1 MTLRMT
7 DDSNGKETVDGNCVR
22 CNRRTLHAIRS
33 GTDRAEYLE
42 CVRCSNKVDAKA
54 FVYDNL
60 DALSGDGRPRTS
72 KRRGQK
78 GI

>member
-1 MTLRMT
+1 MV
-7 DDSNGKETVDGNCVR
+7 DHSKDAETVDGNCVV
-22 CNRRTLHAIRS
+22 CNRRTRHAIRS
-33 GTDRAEYLE
+33 GSDRNEYLE
-42 CVRCSNKVDAKA
+42 CVRCGNKVDIKA

-60 DALSGDGRPRTS
+60 DALAEDGRPGKP

>member
-1 MTLRMT
+1 MV
-7 DDSNGKETVDGNCVR
+7 DDSKGTETIDGSCVR
-22 CNRRTLHAIRS
+22 CNRRTRHVARS
-33 GTDRAEYLE
+33 GAGRTEYLE
-42 CVRCSNKVDAKA
+42 CVRCGNKVDAKA

-60 DALSGDGRPRTS
+60 DALSEDGRPGTS